1 MPLGAAW
8 NIDDPTKPWIDWD
21 PQANIRIPIGVA
33 DWLTELG
40 DTYASHDVIATPPL
54 ECADEGA
61 HAAGTIPV
69 RMKLVASPTYTAGQK
84 YPFTLR
90 IFGAD
95 GLTQDD
101 RTWWLKV
108 KDR

>member
-1 MPLGAAW
+1 MPIGEAW
-8 NIDDPTKPWIDWD
+8 NIDDPKKPWIDWD

-40 DTYASHDVIATPPL
+40 DTYLSHEVITAAPL
-54 ECADEGA
+54 ECADEGTFA
-61 HAAGTIPV
+61 SGTIPV
-69 RMKLVASPTYTAGQK
+69 RMRLVSSPTYVAGEK
-84 YPFTLR
+84 YPFTVR
-90 IFGAD
+90 VHGAD

-101 RTWWLKV
+101 RTFWLKV

>member
-1 MPLGAAW
+1 MPIGAAW

-61 HAAGTIPV
+61 HVAQRGGGVGRRIPGALTGV
-69 RMKLVASPTYTAGQK
+69 LVDA
-84 YPFTLR
+84 L
-90 IFGAD
+90 AD
-95 GLTQDD
+95 G
-101 RTWWLKV
+101 
-108 KDR
+108 